1 MEPQKKNVLNFLGD
15 LGNAALGNLERLL
28 NVRLLLHGRAEGLGA
43 AGKVARQ
50 VGALSETVR
59 VLSNEIIE
67 GGLEIALLEALVAK
81 QRKENLLACG
91 GLVIGGCA
99 VAGRACKPK

>member
-1 MEPQKKNVLNFLGD
+1 MRLQQKPLACNNLMQKQKQKNNLLNLLGS
-15 LGNAALGNLERLL
+15 LGNTALGHLQGLL
-28 NVRLLLHGRAEGLGA
+28 DLRLLLHGRAEGLGA

-67 GGLEIALLEALVAK
+67 SGLEIALLEALVAK
-81 QRKENLLACG
+81 KRRKSMLAWC
-91 GLVIGGCA
+91 
-99 VAGRACKPK
+99 